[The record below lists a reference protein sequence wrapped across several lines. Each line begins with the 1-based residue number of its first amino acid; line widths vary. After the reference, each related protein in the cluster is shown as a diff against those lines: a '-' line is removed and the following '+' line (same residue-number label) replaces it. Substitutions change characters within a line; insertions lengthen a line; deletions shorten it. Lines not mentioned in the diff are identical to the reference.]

1 MKMLRY
7 KKTKNGGDTD
17 DNIQTSKV
25 QPSSNQVSIP
35 ISAWKVLAILSC
47 IATMVMYAETML
59 IPAIPDLIKDFAVSY
74 SMSSWILTAYLV
86 SGAVMTPIAGKLSDI
101 YGRKKILLIIMVI
114 YAVGVCLA
122 GFSSNIFFMLIA
134 RAIQGIGMSMFPIAF
149 GIVRDKFPREKISIG
164 QGVITSMFASGAVI
178 GLAVGGYIIQNYG
191 WRTTFFTIIPVAAV
205 LLLIIRRFIFVND
218 EDDLRYNELAQ
229 KPVHIKRNHDNET
242 NNNNNNNNKTEDRAK
257 KIKKNGSETGKRLSD
272 QIDLKGAVM
281 LAVAIASFLLVLTFI
296 ETSGN
301 TDSTASV
308 MPNNHNIYDNNI
320 KNTPSTG
327 AILPFLILA
336 VTSFILFVVI
346 EKRAKYPLVDFRL
359 MLNKSILPANLI
371 IMLVGLS
378 MFMVFQTIPILV
390 RNPEP
395 VGFGEDAISTG
406 KVQLPFALILLVF
419 GPTSGYIISKLG
431 SLKPI
436 IFGTFITTAGFIGL
450 LMFHGSELFV
460 SVNLA
465 VLSTGLSLTSVGA
478 MNVIILSTP
487 RQFSGISLGMSSL
500 MRIIGAAIGPA
511 LAGMYMQT
519 HQSLL
524 NVNGIFGYFP
534 SATSFNMIFI
544 SAVAFSF
551 ASVAL
556 AIILRRKVIKM
567 AIPNLA

>member
-1 MKMLRY
+1 MKILRY
-7 KKTKNGGDTD
+7 KKTKNSGVTD
-17 DNIQTSKV
+17 DSIQTSKIHH
-25 QPSSNQVSIP
+25 SSNQVSIP
-35 ISAWKVLAILSC
+35 ASAWKVLAILSC

-101 YGRKKILLIIMVI
+101 YGRKKMLLIIMVI

-178 GLAVGGYIIQNYG
+178 GLAVGGIIIQNYG
-191 WRTTFFTIIPVAAV
+191 WRTTFFTIIPVAVV

-218 EDDLRYNELAQ
+218 EDNLRYNQLAQ
-229 KPVHIKRNHDNET
+229 KPVDMKTNDDNET
-242 NNNNNNNNKTEDRAK
+242 NNKNIKTDDLAK
-257 KIKKNGSETGKRLSD
+257 KIKINASSTGKSLSD
-272 QIDLKGAVM
+272 QIDVKGAVA

-301 TDSTASV
+301 NDSATSV
-308 MPNNHNIYDNNI
+308 IPNNHNVYNN
-320 KNTPSTG
+320 NSTNNSSTE
-327 AILPFLILA
+327 ALLSFLIVA
-336 VTSFILFVVI
+336 VTSFILFVVM

-395 VGFGEDAISTG
+395 AGFGEDAISTG
-406 KVQLPFALILLVF
+406 KIQLPFALILLVF
-419 GPTSGYIISKLG
+419 GPTSGFIISKLG

-450 LMFHGSELFV
+450 LMFHGSELLV
-460 SVNLA
+460 STNLA

-524 NVNGIFGYFP
+524 NVNGIAGYFP

-544 SAVAFSF
+544 SAVAFSI
-551 ASVAL
+551 ASIAL
-556 AIILRRKVIKM
+556 AILLRREVIKM